1 VCASEAYQAA
11 WLLLAAAERP
21 VVLDFVLPDST
32 LDSEEMRWLRNTW
45 ATEVVNARLLLQ
57 TSNRAYSAPG
67 LHAFEPSNVR
77 FEERYCS
84 GKVIGAGAFSTV
96 HSATCLQTG
105 RLVAVKR
112 VAKLRLSS
120 REAERLHSEVTIL
133 RKCRHPH
140 VVALINHFET
150 PATTYLVMELLPGG
164 DIFEQVIRR
173 FGRAT
178 DETDES
184 GYTEGDACDIM
195 RMALSAVAHL
205 HELRIVHRDI
215 KPENVLLTQD
225 GGRGTELKLADFGC
239 ARLLRDGEACHE
251 RVGTPG
257 YMAPELVMGS
267 QYAFPVDVWSL
278 GVLAFMLLS
287 GCAPFDTSDA
297 QLEER
302 QVCTGCRSCFDPNQ
316 P

>member
-1 VCASEAYQAA
+1 
-11 WLLLAAAERP
+11 
-21 VVLDFVLPDST
+21 
-32 LDSEEMRWLRNTW
+32 M
-45 ATEVVNARLLLQ
+45 
-57 TSNRAYSAPG
+57 
-67 LHAFEPSNVR
+67 
-77 FEERYCS
+77 
-84 GKVIGAGAFSTV
+84 
-96 HSATCLQTG
+96 
-105 RLVAVKR
+105 
-112 VAKLRLSS
+112 
-120 REAERLHSEVTIL
+120 
-133 RKCRHPH
+133 
-140 VVALINHFET
+140 
-150 PATTYLVMELLPGG
+150 
-164 DIFEQVIRR
+164 
-173 FGRAT
+173 
-178 DETDES
+178 
-184 GYTEGDACDIM
+184 
-195 RMALSAVAHL
+195 AHL

-257 YMAPELVMGS
+257 YMAPELVTGSQYPNHDPSPSPSSTPSPSPNPDPVPDPNPHQVMGS

-302 QVCTGCRSCFDPNQ
+302 QVCTGCWNCFDPNQ